1 MTDMH
6 LDKCLIEDFCEFIGN
21 VWAMTRQLI
30 FLETLNM
37 NLQEIIMI
45 FFSSGW
51 FFCCF
56 FFVINRMKCVYL

>member
-45 FFSSGW
+45 FFFQW
-51 FFCCF
+51 LVFLLF
-56 FFVINRMKCVYL
+56 FFL